1 MVWKSTYK
9 CKKYVEYMYV
19 GEKETGFTAI
29 RLLSRNIILKNHKY
43 NNQNTGFSVKS
54 TNFLLLV
61 PSKDFWIKG
70 LDLKCETFYES
81 VMGNL

>member
-1 MVWKSTYK
+1 MWNI
-9 CKKYVEYMYV
+9 CMWEKK
-19 GEKETGFTAI
+19 KPGFTAI

-61 PSKDFWIKG
+61 PSKDF
-70 LDLKCETFYES
+70 
-81 VMGNL
+81 